1 MTTVASQIREAA
13 KSLYEFSPA
22 DIADAINLQTFRDR
36 RRIKNMLRDFLRR
49 GEMERIAPGRYRYN
63 GKAAPRTKMDIIW
76 HLIRSHRR
84 FTAAELE
91 RLSGAKRNTVR
102 EYLRCLQALGYLA
115 KRNQEIWALVDDPGP
130 ETPANTAK
138 CEKLKRIRR
147 QKANGGK
154 SKAEEGLE

>member
-22 DIADAINLQTFRDR
+22 DIADAVCVKTFRER
-36 RRIKNMLRDFLRR
+36 KRIKNMLRDFLLR
-49 GEMERIAPGRYRYN
+49 GEIERIGYSRYRYVSQ
-63 GKAAPRTKMDIIW
+63 AAVRTKMDVIW
-76 HLIRSHRR
+76 HLARSHRR